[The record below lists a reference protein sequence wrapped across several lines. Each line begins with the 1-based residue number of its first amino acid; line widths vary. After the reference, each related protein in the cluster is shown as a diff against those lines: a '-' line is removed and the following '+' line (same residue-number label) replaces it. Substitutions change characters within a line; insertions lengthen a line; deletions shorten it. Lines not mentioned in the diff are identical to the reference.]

1 MRHHHALVAAGVALL
16 SACATSS
23 DRPRL
28 GDITLRPYGS
38 ITAPQTTFSVQQGRI
53 LSPDVDVTVEP
64 DGCLRGTVGTSPFQV
79 CNKGP
84 VAPLKEGAEKVE
96 HWQGTG
102 GDFVVE
108 LEDRGT
114 RLRADGT
121 LIAGPGRGLPLQVT
135 LALGQGP
142 QWDEI
147 RKHPALLAV
156 AAAVAGVRGEPDR
169 SAVGLTR

>member
-1 MRHHHALVAAGVALL
+1 MRHHALFAGVALL

-28 GDITLRPYGS
+28 GDITLQPYGNL
-38 ITAPQTTFSVQQGRI
+38 TAPQTTFSVQQGRI
-53 LSPDVDVTVEP
+53 LSPDLDLSVQP
-64 DGCLRGTVGTSPFQV
+64 DGCIRGTVGTSPFEV
-79 CNKGP
+79 CNKGS

-96 HWQGTG
+96 HWQGPG

-121 LIAGPGRGLPLQVT
+121 LIAGRGNGVPLQVT

-147 RKHPALLAV
+147 RKNPALLAA

-169 SAVGLTR
+169 NAVGLTR